1 MHHPETWNFGH
12 VPISLMQH
20 AQTAS
25 RTIAGRVQEDET
37 SYGVDAIGSYAP
49 QEALY

>member
-1 MHHPETWNFGH
+1 MHRPETWNFGH
-12 VPISLMQH
+12 VPISSMQH

-25 RTIAGRVQEDET
+25 RTIAGRVQEGET